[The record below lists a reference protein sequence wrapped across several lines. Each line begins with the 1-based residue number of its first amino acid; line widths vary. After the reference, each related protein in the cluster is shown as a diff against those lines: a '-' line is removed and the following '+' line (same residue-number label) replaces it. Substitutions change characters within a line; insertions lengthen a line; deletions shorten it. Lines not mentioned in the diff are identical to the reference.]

1 MQSLN
6 LMQYLGNKNSPANS
20 PLLKLILANSVVVVM
35 HFRMTSIMI
44 FK

>member
-1 MQSLN
+1 
-6 LMQYLGNKNSPANS
+6 MQYLGKKNISANS
-20 PLLKLILANSVVVVM
+20 PLLKLILANCVVVVM